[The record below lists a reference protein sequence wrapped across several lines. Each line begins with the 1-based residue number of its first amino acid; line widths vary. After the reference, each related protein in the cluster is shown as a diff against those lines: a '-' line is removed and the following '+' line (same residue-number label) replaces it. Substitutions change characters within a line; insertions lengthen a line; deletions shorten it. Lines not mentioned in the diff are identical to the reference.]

1 MRPPRWITS
10 TAVTRYRSPAR
21 LFHRAAFH
29 EELQHFAL
37 ARGNLLRAR
46 LRDLARRTRGARG
59 RQNDI
64 LVGLHCDQR
73 Q

>member
-1 MRPPRWITS
+1 MRPPRWIIS

-46 LRDLARRTRGARG
+46 LRDLARKDPRGTRSPERHLG
-59 RQNDI
+59 RSA
-64 LVGLHCDQR
+64 LRV
-73 Q
+73 